1 MLMIGDEIMHRKKQK
16 CKTSPTRRVGKAAGI
31 FVLLAMAF
39 FLVTGCSGSGPRVI
53 TSLDQLSEPGIRIGV
68 SGSVIEY
75 DMLKK
80 DYPGATV
87 IPYADYP
94 LGYRDVANGR
104 LDVFIH
110 ARMEMKLAIE
120 HGTKDVKL
128 LDGTYHAN
136 DIAVGISPA
145 TKIPNLQEKIN
156 TFIRELRADGTLEDM
171 FNRWVIR
178 GEYEMPVIPKAE
190 RPEYHLRVATAG
202 TAMPYTYYVGTQLNG
217 YDIELATRFA
227 SWLGA
232 DVEFKVIDFGGI
244 IAAAA
249 TGKVDCIMSNLYRTE
264 ENSKTIPFSETL
276 FVVEMTGMVRD
287 SASAAAGKSFWDT
300 IAASFEKTFIRENRW
315 KLLLEGIGTTL
326 LITVL
331 SILLGTALGFGV
343 FLLCRKGNR
352 LANGLT
358 HIMIR
363 LVTGLP
369 TVVLLMV
376 LYYIIFGGL
385 SIPGTIVSVIC
396 FTLVFGSAV
405 FAMVNTGVSTVD
417 KGQAEAA
424 CSLGFTDRKAF
435 FDVVLPQAMPYIMP
449 NYREQVAALV
459 KATSVVGYVTVQDLT
474 KMGDIIRSRTFEAFF
489 PLLVVAVVYFILA
502 DALTALARR
511 LELHTDPKRRTK
523 DKIMKGVKAG
533 D

>member
-1 MLMIGDEIMHRKKQK
+1 MHRKKQK
-16 CKTSPTRRVGKAAGI
+16 CETGPARRVGRAAGI
-31 FVLLAMAF
+31 FVLLAMLL
-39 FLVTGCSGSGPRVI
+39 FLVTGCSGSGPKAI

-68 SGSVIEY
+68 PGNVIEY
-75 DMLKK
+75 DMLKRE
-80 DYPGATV
+80 YPDAAV
-87 IPYADYP
+87 IPYTDNP

-104 LDVFIH
+104 LDAYVY
-110 ARMEMKLAIE
+110 ARVEMMLAIE
-120 HGTKDVKL
+120 HGTKGVKL
-128 LDGTYHAN
+128 LDGTYHTN
-136 DIAVGISPA
+136 DVAVGISPE

-156 TFIRELRADGTLEDM
+156 TFIHELRADGTLEDM

-190 RPEYHLRVATAG
+190 NPEYHLRVATAG

-217 YDIELATRFA
+217 YDIELANRFA

-249 TGKVDCIMSNLYRTE
+249 TGEVDCIMSNLYRTK

-276 FVVEMTGMVRD
+276 FVVEMTGLVRD
-287 SASAAAGKSFWDT
+287 SGSAAAGKSFWDSIT
-300 IAASFEKTFIRENRW
+300 ASFEKTFIQENRW
-315 KLLLEGIGTTL
+315 LLLLKGIGITL

-331 SILLGTALGFGV
+331 SILLGTVLGFGV

-352 LANGLT
+352 LANSLT

-376 LYYIIFGGL
+376 LYYIIFRGL
-385 SIPGTIVSVIC
+385 SISGTIVSIIC

-417 KGQAEAA
+417 KGQTEAA
-424 CSLGFTDRKAF
+424 CSLGFTERKAF

-449 NYREQVAALV
+449 NYREQVSALV

-474 KMGDIIRSRTFEAFF
+474 KIGDIIRSRTFEAFF

-502 DALTALARR
+502 DVLTALARR

-523 DKIMKGVKAG
+523 EKIMKGVKA
-533 D
+533 DD

>member
-1 MLMIGDEIMHRKKQK
+1 MHRKKQK
-16 CKTSPTRRVGKAAGI
+16 RETRPARRAGKAAGI
-31 FVLLAMAF
+31 FILLAMAL
-39 FLVTGCSGSGPRVI
+39 FLVTGCSGSGNKAI
-53 TSLDQLSEPGIRIGV
+53 TSLEQLSEPGIRIGV
-68 SGSVIEY
+68 PSTIIEY

-80 DYPGATV
+80 DYPNATV
-87 IPYADYP
+87 IPYTDSP

-104 LDVFIH
+104 LDVFVY
-110 ARMEMKLAIE
+110 AREEMKLAIE
-120 HGTKDVKL
+120 HGTEGVKL
-128 LDGTYHAN
+128 LDGTYHSN
-136 DIAVGISPA
+136 DAAVGISPA
-145 TKIPNLQEKIN
+145 AKIPNLQEKIN

-171 FNRWVIR
+171 FDRWVLR
-178 GEYEMPVIPKAE
+178 SEYEMPAIPKAE
-190 RPEYHLRVATAG
+190 NPKYHLRVATSG
-202 TAMPYTYYVGTQLNG
+202 TVMPYSYYVGTQLNG
-217 YDIELATRFA
+217 YDIELAYRFA

-232 DVEFKVIDFGGI
+232 DVEFKVIDYGGI
-244 IAAAA
+244 ITAAA
-249 TGKVDCIMSNLYRTE
+249 TGEVDCIMANLYRTE

-276 FVVEMTGMVRD
+276 FVVEMTGMVPD
-287 SASAAAGKSFWDT
+287 SARPAAAKSFWDS
-300 IAASFEKTFIRENRW
+300 IAESFEKTFIRENRW
-315 KLLLEGIGTTL
+315 QLLLEGIGTTL

-343 FLLCRKGNR
+343 FLLCRKGNPV
-352 LANGLT
+352 ANGLT

-363 LVTGLP
+363 LVTGMP

-396 FTLVFGSAV
+396 FTMVFGSAV

-449 NYREQVAALV
+449 NYREQIAALV

-489 PLLVVAVVYFILA
+489 PLLVVALVYFILA
-502 DALTALARR
+502 DLLTALARR

-523 DKIMKGVKAG
+523 EKIMKGVKAG

>member
-1 MLMIGDEIMHRKKQK
+1 MHRKKQK
-16 CKTSPTRRVGKAAGI
+16 CETGPARRVGKAAGI
-31 FVLLAMAF
+31 FVLLAMLL
-39 FLVTGCSGSGPRVI
+39 FLVTGCSGSSPKAI

-68 SGSVIEY
+68 PGSVIEY
-75 DMLKK
+75 DMLKRE
-80 DYPGATV
+80 YPDAAV
-87 IPYADYP
+87 IPYTDNP

-104 LDVFIH
+104 LDAYVY
-110 ARMEMKLAIE
+110 ARVEMMLAIE
-120 HGTKDVKL
+120 HGTKGVKL
-128 LDGTYHAN
+128 LDGTYHTN
-136 DIAVGISPA
+136 DVAVGISPE

-156 TFIRELRADGTLEDM
+156 TFIHELRADGTLEDM

-190 RPEYHLRVATAG
+190 NPEYHLRVATAG
-202 TAMPYTYYVGTQLNG
+202 TAMPYTYYVGTQLHG
-217 YDIELATRFA
+217 YDIELANRFA

-249 TGKVDCIMSNLYRTE
+249 TGEVDCIMSNLYRTE

-276 FVVEMTGMVRD
+276 FVVEMTGLVRD
-287 SASAAAGKSFWDT
+287 SGSAAAGKSFWDSIT
-300 IAASFEKTFIRENRW
+300 ASFEKTFIQENRW
-315 KLLLEGIGTTL
+315 LLLLKGIGITL

-331 SILLGTALGFGV
+331 SILLGTVLGFGV

-352 LANGLT
+352 LANSLT

-376 LYYIIFGGL
+376 LYYIIFRGL
-385 SIPGTIVSVIC
+385 SISGTVVSIIC

-417 KGQAEAA
+417 KGQTEAA
-424 CSLGFTDRKAF
+424 CSLGFTERKAF

-449 NYREQVAALV
+449 NYREQVSALV

-474 KMGDIIRSRTFEAFF
+474 KIGDIIRSRTFEAFF

-502 DALTALARR
+502 DVLTALARR

-523 DKIMKGVKAG
+523 EKIMKGVKA
-533 D
+533 DD